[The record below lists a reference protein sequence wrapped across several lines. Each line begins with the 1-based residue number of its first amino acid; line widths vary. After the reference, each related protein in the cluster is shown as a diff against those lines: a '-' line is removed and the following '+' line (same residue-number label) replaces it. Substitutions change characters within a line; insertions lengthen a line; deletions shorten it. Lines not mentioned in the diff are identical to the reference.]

1 MDKPITP
8 PKGLQRKHIPYLVAG
23 VFVILIVAWL
33 LFGNHASTLRVSAE
47 DITISEVRLAE
58 FKDYVRLS
66 GQVVPIQVV
75 QLSPEEGG
83 IVTERVAEE
92 GTMVRKG
99 DVIIRL
105 RNSGLDLQ
113 ILNAEAELAEKQNL
127 LRNTQVSMQQD
138 RLNNQLEQ
146 AQLAMDTERKLR
158 NFRQNERLY
167 NEKLISREVYLQSEE
182 DYRLAQ
188 RKQGLIVQ
196 RLQQDSIYRSVQMDQ
211 MEDNLANMRTN
222 VVLVR
227 ERKNKLEVR
236 APIDG
241 ELGLLDVEL
250 GQSVTSG
257 QKIGQVNDLSDYKI
271 EAQVDEH
278 YIDRV
283 RAGLTATGP
292 SLRSP
297 RGGESHKAPN
307 KNAAGNEALPPT
319 GGDGEGPLLL
329 TLRKVYPEVRQ
340 GKFRTDFIFR
350 GERPANIRSGQ
361 TYYLN
366 LELGQPEQAVLIPRG
381 AFFQKTGGTWIYVL
395 SRDGHT
401 AFRRTIRIGRQN
413 PQYYEVT
420 EGLEPGERVITSG
433 YEAFGDNE
441 RLEIK

>member
-8 PKGLQRKHIPYLVAG
+8 RKGLQRKHIPYLAAG
-23 VFVILIVAWL
+23 MVIILIIAWL
-33 LFGNHASTLRVSAE
+33 ILGNHASTLRVSAE
-47 DITISEVRLAE
+47 DITISDVRLAE

-158 NFRQNERLY
+158 TFRQNERLY
-167 NEKLISREVYLQSEE
+167 NERLISREVYLQSEE

-241 ELGLLDVEL
+241 ELGLLEVEL

-283 RAGLTATGP
+283 RAGLSANFVRGDANF
-292 SLRSP
+292 SL
-297 RGGESHKAPN
+297 
-307 KNAAGNEALPPT
+307 T
-319 GGDGEGPLLL
+319 V
-329 TLRKVYPEVRQ
+329 RKVYPEVRQ

-350 GERPANIRSGQ
+350 DERPANIRSGQ

-366 LELGQPEQAVLIPRG
+366 LELGQPEQAVLIPRS
-381 AFFQKTGGTWIYVL
+381 AFFKKTGGTWIYVL

>member
-1 MDKPITP
+1 MD
-8 PKGLQRKHIPYLVAG
+8 R
-23 VFVILIVAWL
+23 LIEQPRGIARMKKQWPWIAAAALMLIIVCWL
-33 LFGNHASTLRVSAE
+33 IWGNHAATLRVSAN
-47 DITISEVRLAE
+47 DLTIGEVRQAE
-58 FKDYVRLS
+58 FKDYVRLT

-83 IVTERVAEE
+83 IVTERVIEE
-92 GTMVRKG
+92 GAMVHKG

-105 RNSGLDLQ
+105 RNSNLDLQ

-127 LRNTQVSMQQD
+127 LRNTQVAMQQD
-138 RLNNQLEQ
+138 RLSNQLEQ

-158 NFRQNERLY
+158 TFRQNERLY
-167 NEKLISREVYLQSEE
+167 NEKLISREVFVQSQE
-182 DYRLAQ
+182 DYRLAA
-188 RKQGLIVQ
+188 RKQGLIAQ
-196 RLQQDSIYRSVQMDQ
+196 RLEQDSIYRSVQMDQ

-227 ERKNKLEVR
+227 ERKSKLEVR
-236 APIDG
+236 AVIDG

-250 GQSVTSG
+250 GQSIAAG
-257 QKIGQVNDLSDYKI
+257 QKIGQINDLSDYKI

-283 RAGLTATGP
+283 RAGLTANIV
-292 SLRSP
+292 
-297 RGGESHKAPN
+297 RG
-307 KNAAGNEALPPT
+307 EANF
-319 GGDGEGPLLL
+319 EL
-329 TLRKVYPEVRQ
+329 TVRKVYPEVRQ
-340 GKFRTDFIFR
+340 GKFRTDFVFR
-350 GERPANIRSGQ
+350 GSRPENIRSGQ
-361 TYYLN
+361 TCYLN

-395 SRDGHT
+395 SKDGHT
-401 AFRRTIRIGRQN
+401 AYRRTIRIGRQN

-441 RLEIK
+441 RLEIR